1 MEGAD
6 AGERSYQGGGIGKG
20 VTKPVLGPV
29 EKGTSPCRTHRA
41 CSWNEL
47 GRWGHSACLF
57 RQDPLGDLGRRDRV
71 DCSGGSTRVACAVFA
86 VKG

>member
-6 AGERSYQGGGIGKG
+6 AGERFYPGEGIGKG

-47 GRWGHSACLF
+47 GRWDPGAQLACLS
-57 RQDPLGDLGRRDRV
+57 PLGDLGRRDRV
-71 DCSGGSTRVACAVFA
+71 DCSGGSTRVASAVFA